1 MPTLT
6 RLPAEFIGHRIVVKP
21 FFDDGVSLAL
31 FTDTGGSML
40 IKPNVLHKATKII
53 SKSTEESFLTS
64 DEDREELQ
72 QAFFPAFNAEA
83 WIPGIDGNPG
93 LWFIVYDDT
102 HGLLKEVDGMIGQQW
117 FADRV
122 WTIDYLKEEF
132 HLGCTRDDLSNGQS
146 CPLDFKTDEE
156 GKRLVSFPRIQAKVD
171 GETIDFLFDTGATV
185 VLSDKVYNLI
195 GDGGPQTRGT
205 SFITAS
211 VFERW
216 KCNHPDWLTCDDADE
231 LLNESMIQV
240 SEVEIAGYKVGPV
253 WFTRRADTNFHDYM
267 SSFMD
272 KKIEGAI
279 GGSLFQYF
287 SIVVDYSNAVAYFCR

>member
-1 MPTLT
+1 MLTLT
-6 RLPAEFIGHRIVVKP
+6 RLPAEFIGHRIFVNP
-21 FFDDGVSLAL
+21 LFDDGASLAL

-64 DEDREELQ
+64 DEDRGEFQ

-83 WIPGIDGNPG
+83 WIPGIDGSPG
-93 LWFIVYDDT
+93 LWFIVFEDT
-102 HGLLKEVDGMIGQQW
+102 HGRLKDVDGMIGQQW

-122 WTIDYLKEEF
+122 WTIDYLNQEF
-132 HLGCTRDDLSNGQS
+132 HLGCTRDDFSNGQS
-146 CPLDFKTDEE
+146 CPLAFMTDEK
-156 GKRLVSFPRIQAKVD
+156 GKRLVSFPRIQATVD

-185 VLSDKVYNLI
+185 FLSDKVYNII
-195 GDGGPQTRGT
+195 GDGGPQIRGT

-216 KCNHPDWLTCDDADE
+216 KRNHPDWLTYDDADE

-240 SEVEIAGYKVGPV
+240 PEVEIAGYKVGPV
-253 WFTRRADTNFHDYM
+253 WFTRRADTSFHDYM

-272 KKIEGAI
+272 RKIDGAI

-287 SIVVDYSNAVAYFCR
+287 SIVVDYPNAVAYFCR